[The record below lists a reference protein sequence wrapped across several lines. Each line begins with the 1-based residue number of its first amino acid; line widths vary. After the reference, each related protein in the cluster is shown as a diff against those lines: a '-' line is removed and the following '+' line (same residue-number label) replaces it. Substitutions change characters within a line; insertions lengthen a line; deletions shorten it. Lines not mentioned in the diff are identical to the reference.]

1 MKLCIDCK
9 HFKRN
14 TGSRAQYEH
23 ECWVN
28 ISLVTGKRYPVEAE
42 KARMKSEPYVGCGTL
57 GNLFE
62 PKDDN

>member
-14 TGSRAQYEH
+14 TGSRAAYEH
-23 ECWVN
+23 ECWVGV
-28 ISLVTGKRYPVEAE
+28 SLVTGKPYPLEAE
-42 KARMKSEPYVGCGTL
+42 KVRANDRACGFDAKQ
-57 GNLFE
+57 FE